1 MFPITAPR
9 PARKC
14 ESVSG
19 SHQSDAIPTGPAI
32 RFCQPIGG
40 ELPWSG
46 TNLIPRLAP
55 SYRQPPSRQPWRAT
69 QPPTHSPRHFVNN
82 NIKKPLHNFPL
93 SAIMKQETAKANKG
107 RPRRAATLL
116 GPMQEPRPPTQQI
129 SAPSP
134 FYQISIGYSSVKNG
148 NVCLAFGG
156 VGINCKPCAAFVVSA
171 VPSKAHGGREEPTPK
186 GRTVETERKIMWK
199 ENTR

>member
-19 SHQSDAIPTGPAI
+19 SHQSDAIPTGASFQHPATYRRGI
-32 RFCQPIGG
+32 A
-40 ELPWSG
+40 WSG
-46 TNLIPRLAP
+46 TNLLPRLA
-55 SYRQPPSRQPWRAT
+55 SSRRQPPSRQPWRAT

-116 GPMQEPRPPTQQI
+116 GPMQEIGPPTQQET
-129 SAPSP
+129 
-134 FYQISIGYSSVKNG
+134 
-148 NVCLAFGG
+148 
-156 VGINCKPCAAFVVSA
+156 CAASIL
-171 VPSKAHGGREEPTPK
+171 SNNHGLFKREKWECVFSFRRCRDKLQTLRRFCCLGGPEQSPRGTGIPHPQ
-186 GRTVETERKIMWK
+186 GPDR
-199 ENTR
+199 

>member
-1 MFPITAPR
+1 MFPITAPH

-19 SHQSDAIPTGPAI
+19 SHQSDAIPTGASFQHPATYRRGI
-32 RFCQPIGG
+32 A
-40 ELPWSG
+40 WSG
-46 TNLIPRLAP
+46 TNLLPRLA
-55 SYRQPPSRQPWRAT
+55 SSRRQPPSRQPWRAT

-116 GPMQEPRPPTQQI
+116 GPMQEIGPPTQQET
-129 SAPSP
+129 
-134 FYQISIGYSSVKNG
+134 
-148 NVCLAFGG
+148 
-156 VGINCKPCAAFVVSA
+156 CAASIL
-171 VPSKAHGGREEPTPK
+171 SNNHGLFKREKWECVFSFQ
-186 GRTVETERKIMWK
+186 RCRE
-199 ENTR
+199 

>member
-19 SHQSDAIPTGPAI
+19 SHQSDAIPTGSSFQHPATYRRGI
-32 RFCQPIGG
+32 A
-40 ELPWSG
+40 WSG
-46 TNLIPRLAP
+46 TNLLPRLA
-55 SYRQPPSRQPWRAT
+55 SSRRQPPSRQPWRAT

-107 RPRRAATLL
+107 RAQRVRTSL
-116 GPMQEPRPPTQQI
+116 RPYAGDTT
-129 SAPSP
+129 SHTAD
-134 FYQISIGYSSVKNG
+134 F
-148 NVCLAFGG
+148 C
-156 VGINCKPCAAFVVSA
+156 A
-171 VPSKAHGGREEPTPK
+171 VPILSNIHRLIKREKWECVFSFRRCRDKLQTLRRFCCLGGPEQSPRGTGIPHPQ
-186 GRTVETERKIMWK
+186 GPDR
-199 ENTR
+199 